1 MHSAAATTTDLGES
15 VLVRHVDAI
24 ARHNADDA
32 VGLLQP
38 SDAGDLRHRRCP
50 LSGVTVIRLTT
61 LLHVQ
66 VCVLVYISQSIHS
79 FCITVSD
86 LVHFHICL
94 FAWGLT
100 ALSAQIGYIW
110 PQQ

>member
-15 VLVRHVDAI
+15 VLVRHVDAV

-86 LVHFHICL
+86 LVTLIFACL
-94 FAWGLT
+94 FEV
-100 ALSAQIGYIW
+100 
-110 PQQ
+110 